1 MTLASER
8 GKGGR
13 KEREEREGRKQ
24 GKGGR
29 DGRSLSTL
37 LCGIEKKFTSLHG
50 EQK

>member
-1 MTLASER
+1 MREGR
-8 GKGGR
+8 EEGR
-13 KEREEREGRKQ
+13 KEREGRKQ

-37 LCGIEKKFTSLHG
+37 FRGIEKKFTSLHG